1 MCGVLASP
9 SELSASTDRLAL
21 IWTVAALLTES
32 CARFSDRE
40 MQDFVNWLIQSRD
53 AELRMFLPHGLQ
65 DMPLPNA
72 YAKIRSW
79 MRSCAQR
86 VRGFRSRAAGVRIL
100 APKFGVSERAF
111 ARAVELIA

>member
-1 MCGVLASP
+1 
-9 SELSASTDRLAL
+9 LSASVDRLAL

-40 MQDFVNWLIQSRD
+40 RQDVVTWLIQRTD
-53 AELRMFLPHGLQ
+53 AELRMFLPDGLQ
-65 DMPLPNA
+65 EMPLPNA

-86 VRGFRSRAAGVRIL
+86 VRGFRSRPAGVRML

-111 ARAVELIA
+111 TQAIDVIA